1 MTGAPELA
9 ITQQPQH
16 VAQLTWAWALKRA
29 ALGLAILTVMIT
41 VFACLMYAGIEPD
54 RAEATP
60 HKVVTGSATAIERL
74 SAAD

>member
-16 VAQLTWAWALKRA
+16 VESLTWAWALKRA
-29 ALGLAILTVMIT
+29 ALGVAILTVLVT
-41 VFACLMYAGIEPD
+41 VLACLMYAGIEPE

-60 HKVVTGSATAIERL
+60 HKISSGSVMPASPGS
-74 SAAD
+74 SAN